1 MALSRLAG
9 PGFGGSRKR
18 ITGLVGGLLLLVL
31 TVLVPPPAGMS
42 QLAWHVA
49 GIAALMAAWWVTEA
63 LPVAATALVPVV
75 AFPVAGV
82 GGIEQAAA
90 PYANPL
96 IFLFLGGFM
105 LALALER
112 WTLHRRIAL
121 TILNRVGT
129 RPAALVAGFLVT
141 TATLSMWVSNTAT
154 AMMMLPIGLSV
165 IALLHVDPAA
175 DLPVGVDR
183 NFAVAL
189 PLSIAYGA
197 TIGGLGTLIGTPPN
211 ALLAAY
217 MAETHGVS
225 IGFGQWMLL
234 GIPLVAIMLPLA
246 WLVLTRVAFPVGR
259 AAIPGARDV
268 IAQECAA
275 LGPMRP
281 PEKRV
286 AVVFAA
292 TAALWMTRPAIDH
305 LFPGLSLTDPAI
317 AIGAALALFAIPA
330 DAGSGERLLNWD
342 WAKRLPWGVLVLF
355 GGGLSLAAAISQSGL
370 SQWISQAMTTG
381 AGWPL
386 FFIVLLIAAVVIF
399 LTEITSNTATAAVF
413 LPLVAAFALSI
424 DVGPI
429 TLMVP
434 VALAASCA
442 FMMPVATPPNA
453 IVFASGAVTIPHMA
467 RAGLLLNLAAIFLI
481 VLAGYA
487 LVPLVFD
494 AGMFGAGATSP
505 NK

>member
-1 MALSRLAG
+1 MALGRLAG
-9 PGFGGSRKR
+9 AGSGPGYEPSRKR
-18 ITGLVGGLLLLVL
+18 IAGLIIGILLLVL
-31 TVLVPPPAGMS
+31 TFLLPPPAGMS
-42 QLAWHVA
+42 GAAWHVA
-49 GIAALMAAWWVTEA
+49 GIASLMAAWWVTEA

-75 AFPVAGV
+75 AFPMAGV
-82 GGIEQAAA
+82 GDIREATA

-112 WTLHRRIAL
+112 WNLHRRIAL
-121 TILNRVGT
+121 TILNRVGA
-129 RPAALVAGFLVT
+129 RPAALVAGFLIT
-141 TATLSMWVSNTAT
+141 TASLSMWVSNTAT

-165 IALLHVDPAA
+165 IRLLHTDGVVA
-175 DLPVGVDR
+175 LPEGEDR

-189 PLSIAYGA
+189 LLGIAYGA

-234 GIPLVAIMLPLA
+234 GVPMVVIMLPLA
-246 WLVLTRVAFPVGR
+246 WLVLTRVAFPVGG
-259 AAIPGARDV
+259 AAIPGAQDV
-268 IAQECAA
+268 IAREFGA

-281 PEKRV
+281 PETRV
-286 AVVFAA
+286 AVIFAA
-292 TAALWMTRPAIDH
+292 TAALWMIRPAINH
-305 LFPGLSLTDPAI
+305 IFPALSLSDPAI
-317 AIGAALALFAIPA
+317 AVGAALVLFAIPA
-330 DAGSGERLLNWD
+330 NAGNGECLLNWD
-342 WAKRLPWGVLVLF
+342 WAKRLPWGVLILF

-370 SQWISQAMTTG
+370 AQWIGQAMATG

-386 FFIVLLIAAVVIF
+386 FFIVLLIAFIVIF

-424 DVGPI
+424 GASPI

-481 VLAGYA
+481 VLTSYS
-487 LVPLVFD
+487 LVPLVF
-494 AGMFGAGATSP
+494 GTGGFGAG
-505 NK
+505 

>member
-1 MALSRLAG
+1 MALSELAG
-9 PGFGGSRKR
+9 PDTVSTRKR
-18 ITGLVGGLLLLVL
+18 SIGLVAGIFLLVL
-31 TVLVPPPAGMS
+31 TLLLAPPAGMS
-42 QLAWHVA
+42 GPAWNVA
-49 GIAALMAAWWVTEA
+49 GIAALMAVWWVTEA
-63 LPVAATALVPVV
+63 LPVAATALVPVI
-75 AFPVAGV
+75 AFPALGV
-82 GGIEQAAA
+82 GDIQQAAA

-112 WTLHRRIAL
+112 WNLHRRIAL
-121 TILNRVGT
+121 TILNRFGT

-141 TATLSMWVSNTAT
+141 TALLSMWVSNTAT

-165 IALLHVDPAA
+165 IRLLHVEEVAV
-175 DLPVGVDR
+175 LPTGEGR

-234 GIPLVAIMLPLA
+234 GVPLVVILLPLA

-259 AAIPGARDV
+259 AAIPGAQNT
-268 IAQECAA
+268 IAHEYAL
-275 LGPMRP
+275 LGPIRP
-281 PEKRV
+281 PEMRV
-286 AVVFAA
+286 AVIFAA
-292 TAALWMTRPAIDH
+292 TAALWMTRPAINN
-305 LFPGLSLTDPAI
+305 LFPGFALSDPAI
-317 AIGAALALFAIPA
+317 AIAAALALFAIPA
-330 DAGSGERLLNWD
+330 NAGNGERLLNWD
-342 WAKRLPWGVLVLF
+342 WVQRLPWGVLILF
-355 GGGLSLAAAISQSGL
+355 GGGLSLAAAISGSGL
-370 SQWISQAMTTG
+370 SLWISETMTTG
-381 AGWPL
+381 AGWP
-386 FFIVLLIAAVVIF
+386 FFLIVLLIAAVVDF

-413 LPLVAAFALSI
+413 LPLVAAFAISI
-424 DVGPI
+424 GTSPI

-467 RAGLLLNLAAIFLI
+467 RAGLMLNLAAIFLI
-481 VLAGYA
+481 VLASYS
-487 LVPLVFD
+487 LVPLVL
-494 AGMFGAGATSP
+494 GAGVFSAG
-505 NK
+505 

>member
-1 MALSRLAG
+1 MALSRSVGADSG
-9 PGFGGSRKR
+9 RPHKR
-18 ITGLVGGLLLLVL
+18 IAGVIIGISLLVL
-31 TVLVPPPAGMS
+31 TVVLPPPAGMPG
-42 QLAWHVA
+42 LAWHVA

-75 AFPVAGV
+75 AFPIAGV
-82 GGIEQAAA
+82 GGIQQAAA

-112 WTLHRRIAL
+112 WNLHRRIAL
-121 TILNRVGT
+121 TVLNRVGA

-141 TATLSMWVSNTAT
+141 TAMLSMWVSNTAT
-154 AMMMLPIGLSV
+154 AMLMLPIGLSV
-165 IALLHVDPAA
+165 IKLLHADGVAA
-175 DLPVGVDR
+175 LPTGEDR
-183 NFAVAL
+183 NFAIAL
-189 PLSIAYGA
+189 LLSIAYGA

-217 MAETHGVS
+217 MAEAHGVS

-234 GIPLVAIMLPLA
+234 GVPLVVIMLPLA
-246 WLVLTRVAFPVGR
+246 WLVLTRVAFPVGG
-259 AAIPGARDV
+259 AAIPGAVDV
-268 IAQECAA
+268 ITHEVGA

-281 PEKRV
+281 PEIRV
-286 AVVFAA
+286 AVVFGV
-292 TAALWMTRPAIDH
+292 TAALWMTRPAINH
-305 LFPGLSLTDPAI
+305 MFPGLALSDPAI

-330 DAGSGERLLNWD
+330 NAGNGEFLLNWD
-342 WAKRLPWGVLVLF
+342 WAKRLPWGVLILF

-370 SQWISQAMTTG
+370 AQWIGDAMTAG
-381 AGWPL
+381 AGWPV
-386 FFIVLLIAAVVIF
+386 FFIVLLIAFVVIF

-413 LPLVAAFALSI
+413 LPLVAAFAVS
-424 DVGPI
+424 VGTSPI

-467 RAGLLLNLAAIFLI
+467 RAGFLLNLAAIFLI
-481 VLAGYA
+481 VLASYS
-487 LVPLVFD
+487 LVPLVFGV
-494 AGMFGAGATSP
+494 AVFGTG
-505 NK
+505 